1 MKYKKFQ
8 VSELGFNNFFTI
20 LSHLIYT
27 EHLFHRL
34 FDIKN
39 VQKARVNIFFKCIDF
54 LLPSIPHSLF
64 YRKHKNELNEKSFSS
79 MKAFLAFDQKIFDIL
94 LSSTFWWREKSHKN
108 RNYYIHAVLVISH
121 QHKNY
126 HLYELKERHFKDPS
140 WYSWCGKSSKS
151 I

>member
-8 VSELGFNNFFTI
+8 VRELGFNNFFTI
-20 LSHLIYT
+20 LSHSIYNSISKCS
-27 EHLFHRL
+27 EGSSKYFYS
-34 FDIKN
+34 N
-39 VQKARVNIFFKCIDF
+39 VLTFYYHQFLIFF
-54 LLPSIPHSLF
+54 F